1 MTYQFYKIMH
11 FLGLMTLFFGLGGL
25 LVASYA
31 KVTLTK
37 QARIMTFVTH
47 GLGLMLLLIGG
58 FGMMAKLGIM
68 AAMPGWL
75 YGKLIIWMLLG
86 LAVSL
91 VKRKGY
97 IGWPIAILLLVL
109 GTTASIFA
117 INKPF

>member
-25 LVASYA
+25 LVAAYA
-31 KVTLTK
+31 KATLTK

-47 GLGLMLLLIGG
+47 GVGLLLLLIGG

-68 AAMPGWL
+68 GAMPGWL

-86 LAVSL
+86 IAVSL
-91 VKRKGY
+91 VKRKGT

-109 GTTASIFA
+109 GTTAAIFA